1 MKSVNATIER
11 FKKQKCINE
20 KVTECHKR
28 NNPKTLKFYLQL
40 KIHKEVN
47 PGCPEVSSVNCHTA
61 NISKCVNYHLQP
73 KVKEILHTQKKHKIF
88 LIS

>member
-61 NISKCVNYHLQP
+61 NISKCEITTFNP
-73 KVKEILHTQKKHKIF
+73 KLRKYFIHQRNTRF
-88 LIS
+88 S